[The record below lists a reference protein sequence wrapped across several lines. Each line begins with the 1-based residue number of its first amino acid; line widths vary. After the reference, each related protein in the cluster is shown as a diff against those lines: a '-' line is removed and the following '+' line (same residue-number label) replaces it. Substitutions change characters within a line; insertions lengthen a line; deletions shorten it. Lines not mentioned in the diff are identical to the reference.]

1 MNIIILINVLMT
13 VKMKKYIN
21 MNIII
26 FVMKIAKMELIMKK
40 KEYALIQ
47 VFSNILI

>member
-1 MNIIILINVLMT
+1 MT

-21 MNIII
+21 MNIIK
-26 FVMKIAKMELIMKK
+26 FVMKVAKMELIKKK

>member
-1 MNIIILINVLMT
+1 MT
-13 VKMKKYIN
+13 VKMMEYID
-21 MNIII
+21 MNIIK
-26 FVMKIAKMELIMKK
+26 FVMKVVKMELIIKK

>member
-1 MNIIILINVLMT
+1 MT
-13 VKMKKYIN
+13 VKMKEYIN
-21 MNIII
+21 MNIIK
-26 FVMKIAKMELIMKK
+26 FVMKVAKMELIIKK